1 MSSACRA
8 SGITDG
14 TIGLRARVPL
24 HRVESAGGP
33 GARVDP
39 RARYSRHVSSPTAPA
54 ALSLAQVRRVYPGG
68 RVALADVTL
77 RIAAGEF
84 VSLLGPSGCGKSTV
98 LRLLSGLDLPTSGTI
113 SRDLPDGAVPGY
125 VFQDAALMPWASVRR
140 NVELPLM
147 LRGANAQQMRGPV
160 DAALRAV
167 GLADSADAVPREL
180 SGGMKM
186 RASMARAL
194 VTSPRVWLLDEPF
207 GALDEITRFALN
219 QTLLSLCKPLDGG
232 KPATAVFVTHSV
244 YEAVFLSE
252 RVVVMGRPG
261 RIVDEVA
268 VDAPYPRDAAFRA
281 TPKFAAL
288 CAQVSDALQRASVA
302 EAGA

>member
-1 MSSACRA
+1 V
-8 SGITDG
+8 T
-14 TIGLRARVPL
+14 
-24 HRVESAGGP
+24 ESAH
-33 GARVDP
+33 RTV
-39 RARYSRHVSSPTAPA
+39 
-54 ALSLAQVRRVYPGG
+54 LSLAHVRREFAGG
-68 RVALADVTL
+68 RIALADVSL
-77 RIAAGEF
+77 DIANGEF
-84 VSLLGPSGCGKSTV
+84 VSLLGASGCGKSTV
-98 LRLLSGLDLPTSGTI
+98 LRLLG
-113 SRDLPDGAVPGY
+113 
-125 VFQDAALMPWASVRR
+125 
-140 NVELPLM
+140 
-147 LRGANAQQMRGPV
+147 
-160 DAALRAV
+160 V

-219 QTLLSLCKPLDGG
+219 QTLLSLCKPSDGG

-261 RIVDEVA
+261 RIVGEVA
-268 VDAPYPRDAAFRA
+268 IDAPYPRDAAFRA
-281 TPKFAAL
+281 TPRFAAL